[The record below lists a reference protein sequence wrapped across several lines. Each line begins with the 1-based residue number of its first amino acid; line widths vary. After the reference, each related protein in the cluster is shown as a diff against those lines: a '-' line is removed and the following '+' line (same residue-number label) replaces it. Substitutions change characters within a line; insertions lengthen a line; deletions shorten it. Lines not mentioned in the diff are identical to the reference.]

1 MPPALQNPFLLWFLL
16 SVALAVLCYFAVRRE
31 LRLRATLYG
40 SFLIAC
46 LVAVWPPYGTDEQPG
61 KIHLGLDLKGGIHL
75 VLQVVTDDA
84 LNATIDDSVGT
95 ARAQMT
101 TKGIKFASAQRVD
114 ATSFSIDG
122 VEPARVK
129 DVRDLLR
136 DYFRSQDGWEVREP
150 SEARFI
156 VKMSDAFVNQVRD
169 RTVKEAI
176 KTLERRVNQLGV
188 AEPVIAQHGAKGDQI
203 LVQLPGVKDVE
214 QAKRVIKTTAQLAL
228 KMVEDEANTR
238 ESLLEKTGGKVPDN
252 MDVVQGPG
260 QVAGQPVFYLVRK
273 EAVIT
278 GRDLKNARAGVGQ
291 NNEPDVQFTLN
302 PQGADKFKRETGR
315 NVGRR
320 LAIILD
326 GSVASAPTIQ
336 SQIGAEGQITGRFT
350 AQEADELSKVLRAGA
365 LPATLRYLQQLTVG
379 ASLGRDSIRQGVMA
393 AAMGMAFLAIFM
405 IAYYRLSG
413 VNAIVALAAN
423 LLILLGCMAYSG
435 ATLTLPGIA
444 GIILTVG
451 VGVDT
456 NVLVFERIRE
466 ELRNGRTVRA
476 AINNGFDRVWI
487 TILDTHATALI
498 AAAFLFQFGT
508 GPVKGFAVTLV
519 MGLIANI
526 FASYFVS
533 RFIFEWV
540 LGKRQA
546 ATLSI

>member
-1 MPPALQNPFLLWFLL
+1 MPPALQNPFLLWIVL
-16 SVALAVLCYFAVRRE
+16 SVALAVLCYFAIRKE

-40 SFLIAC
+40 AFILAC
-46 LVAVWPPYGTDEQPG
+46 VVAAWPPYERDGHPG

-84 LNATIDDSVGT
+84 LNATIDDAVGT
-95 ARAQMT
+95 ARAQGT
-101 TKGIKFASAQRVD
+101 AKGISFGGARRVD
-114 ATSFSIDG
+114 ATSFAVEG

-129 DVRDLLR
+129 DMRDILK
-136 DYFRSQDGWEVREP
+136 DFFRSPEWDVREQGDGK
-150 SEARFI
+150 FL
-156 VKMSDAFVNQVRD
+156 VKMTDAFVNQVRD

-176 KTLERRVNQLGV
+176 RTLERRVNQLGV

-203 LVQLPGVKDVE
+203 LVQLPGVTDVE
-214 QAKRVIKTTAQLAL
+214 QAKRVISTTAQLAL
-228 KMVEDEANTR
+228 KLVEDNAGTR
-238 ESLLEKTGGKVPDN
+238 ESLLEKTKGVVPDN
-252 MDVVQGPG
+252 MDVVQGQG
-260 QVAGQPVFYLVRK
+260 REAGVPEFYLVRK

-302 PQGADKFKRETGR
+302 PGGAEKFKRETGR
-315 NVGRR
+315 SVGKR

-350 AQEADELSKVLRAGA
+350 AQEADELAKILRAGA
-365 LPATLRYLQQLTVG
+365 LPATLKYLQELTVG
-379 ASLGRDSIRQGVMA
+379 ASLGRDSIRQGVIA
-393 AAMGMAFLAIFM
+393 AGMGMAFLAIFM

-423 LLILLGCMAYSG
+423 LVILLGAMAYFG

-444 GIILTVG
+444 GVILTVG

-466 ELRNGRTVRA
+466 ELRNGKTVKA
-476 AINNGFDRVWI
+476 AINNGFDRVWM
-487 TILDTHATALI
+487 TIIDTHATALI
-498 AAAFLFQFGT
+498 AAVFLFAFGT

-519 MGLIANI
+519 WGLVANI

-533 RFIFEWV
+533 HFIFEWV

-546 ATLSI
+546 ASLSI

>member
-1 MPPALQNPFLLWFLL
+1 MPPALQNPFLLWFVL
-16 SVALAVLCYFAVRRE
+16 SVALAVLCYFGVRKE

-40 SFLIAC
+40 AFILAC
-46 LVAVWPPYGTDEQPG
+46 LVAMWPPYERDGKSG

-84 LNATIDDSVGT
+84 LNATIDDAVST
-95 ARAQMT
+95 ARAQAT
-101 TKGIKFASAQRVD
+101 AKGISFAGARRVD
-114 ATSFSIDG
+114 ASSFVVEG

-129 DVRDLLR
+129 DVRDILK
-136 DYFRSQDGWEVREP
+136 DFFRSPEWDVREQGDGK
-150 SEARFI
+150 FL
-156 VKMSDAFVNQVRD
+156 VKMTDAFVNQVRD

-176 KTLERRVNQLGV
+176 RTLERRVNQLGV

-203 LVQLPGVKDVE
+203 LVQLPGVTDVE
-214 QAKRVIKTTAQLAL
+214 QAKRVISTTAQLAL
-228 KMVEDEANTR
+228 KLVEDNAGTR
-238 ESLLEKTGGKVPDN
+238 ESLLEKTQGRVPDN
-252 MDVVQGPG
+252 MDVVQGQG
-260 QVAGQPVFYLVRK
+260 REAGQPEFYLVRK

-302 PQGADKFKRETGR
+302 PAGADKFKRETGR

-350 AQEADELSKVLRAGA
+350 AQEADELAKILRAGA
-365 LPATLRYLQQLTVG
+365 LPATLKYLQELTVG
-379 ASLGRDSIRQGVMA
+379 ASLGRDSIRQGVIA

-405 IAYYRLSG
+405 ILYYRLSG

-423 LLILLGCMAYSG
+423 LVILLGAMAYFG

-466 ELRNGRTVRA
+466 ELRNGKTVKA

-508 GPVKGFAVTLV
+508 GPVKSFAVTLV

>member
-16 SVALAVLCYFAVRRE
+16 SVALAVLCYFTMRRE
-31 LRLRATLYG
+31 LRVRATLYG
-40 SFLIAC
+40 SFLLAC
-46 LVAVWPPYGTDEQPG
+46 IVAMWPPYGKDDKPG

-84 LNATIDDSVGT
+84 LNATVDDAVGA
-95 ARAQMT
+95 ARQQAT
-101 TKGIKFASAQRVD
+101 TKGISVAAIHRVD
-114 ATSFSIDG
+114 ATSFAVEG

-129 DVRDLLR
+129 DMREILK
-136 DYFRSQDGWEVREP
+136 DYFRSPEWDVREP
-150 SEARFI
+150 TDGKFV
-156 VKMSDAFVNQVRD
+156 VKMTDPFVNQVRD

-176 KTLERRVNQLGV
+176 RTLERRVNQLGV
-188 AEPVIAQHGAKGDQI
+188 AEPIIAQHGARGDQI
-203 LVQLPGVKDVE
+203 LVQLPGVTDVE
-214 QAKRVIKTTAQLAL
+214 QAKRVISTTAQLSL
-228 KMVEDEANTR
+228 KMVEDSAGTR
-238 ESLLEKTGGKVPDN
+238 ESLLEKTQGKVPDN
-252 MDVVQGPG
+252 MEVVQGPG
-260 QVAGQPVFYLVRK
+260 REPGQPVFYLVRK

-302 PQGADKFKRETGR
+302 PAGATKFGRETGR
-315 NVGRR
+315 SVGRQ
-320 LAIILD
+320 LAIVLD
-326 GSVASAPTIQ
+326 GSVASAPTIHQ
-336 SQIGAEGQITGRFT
+336 QINAEGQITGRFT
-350 AQEADELSKVLRAGA
+350 AQEADELAKVLRAGA
-365 LPATLRYLQQLTVG
+365 LPATLKYLQQLTVG
-379 ASLGRDSIRQGVMA
+379 ASLGRDSIRQGIMA

-405 IAYYRLSG
+405 LLYYRLSG
-413 VNAIVALAAN
+413 LNAIIALSAN
-423 LLILLGCMAYSG
+423 ILILLGAMAYTG

-466 ELRNGRTVRA
+466 ELRNGRTVKA

-540 LGKRQA
+540 LGHRKA

>member
-16 SVALAVLCYFAVRRE
+16 SVALAVLCYFTIRRE

-40 SFLIAC
+40 SFLLAC
-46 LVAVWPPYGTDEQPG
+46 LVAMWPPYGTDEQPG
-61 KIHLGLDLKGGIHL
+61 KIKLGLDLKGGIHL

-84 LNATIDDSVGT
+84 LNATIDDAVGT

-101 TKGIKFASAQRVD
+101 AKGIKFVSAQRVD

-136 DYFRSQDGWEVREP
+136 DYFRGAEGWDVREP
-150 SEARFI
+150 AEGRFV
-156 VKMSDAFVNQVRD
+156 VKMTDTFVKQVRD

-176 KTLERRVNQLGV
+176 RTLERRVNQLGV
-188 AEPVIAQHGAKGDQI
+188 AEPVIAQHGAEGDQI

-228 KMVEDEANTR
+228 KMVEDEAGSR

-260 QVAGQPVFYLVRK
+260 AEAGQPVFYLVKK

-291 NNEPDVQFTLN
+291 TNEPDVQFTLN

-350 AQEADELSKVLRAGA
+350 AQEADELAKVLRAGA
-365 LPATLRYLQQLTVG
+365 LPASLRYLQELTVG

-393 AAMGMAFLAIFM
+393 ATMGMAFLAVFM
-405 IAYYRLSG
+405 ILYYRLSG

-466 ELRNGRTVRA
+466 ELRNGKTVRA